1 MIGVGTIPP
10 IAIALASIFLPESP
24 RWLVQMGRRAEAEAA
39 LSRVV
44 VDQRLV
50 QEEIDVMT
58 TMMHSEMAASF
69 KQLLSPSTK
78 SMRRALHV
86 TLGLSILQQATG
98 SEAAILFTPLILSNA
113 GVKSTR
119 AQLMWAL
126 PVGVAKLL
134 GELISVPILDKA
146 GRRPLLLAGNLL
158 QSIFLGALAVGFAYK
173 WNWHIL
179 IALISAFMLS
189 FEIGAPIAW
198 LMPSELYNSGYRGR
212 AQSVSVIINRCT
224 SGMVV
229 LTFPMLLD
237 YCGSP
242 GLFCYFALI
251 AFGSTIWTYFAVPE
265 TAGLSLEEITTLLRE
280 ESFGHLSEASHILPS
295 SRPRGR
301 SSSFSSSS
309 GTPVHTTSKRMMMM
323 NNVRKNR
330 NMNNKNNNKKATT
343 TTAASSSS
351 KKKNKG
357 RVAFT
362 HQSSF
367 RIAAITTASSSTTTT
382 TTTTTT
388 SATHEE
394 KGNTTRP
401 HLNDDGDSKGYAT
414 HTEGVKAHD
423 NEVENDDDR
432 KL

>member
-1 MIGVGTIPP
+1 LLGFVGGYVIDTYLEASGNIKWRLMIGVGAIPP
-10 IAIALASIFLPESP
+10 IGIALASIFLPESP
-24 RWLVQMGRRAEAEAA
+24 RWLVQMGKRAQAQRA

-126 PVGVAKLL
+126 PVGVAKLM
-134 GELISVPILDKA
+134 GELISVPLLDKV
-146 GRRPLLLAGNLL
+146 GRRPLLLLGNML
-158 QSIFLGALAVGFAYK
+158 QSIFLGSLAVGFALK
-173 WNWHIL
+173 WDWHFL
-179 IALISAFMLS
+179 IALISGFMLS

-198 LMPSELYNSGYRGR
+198 LMPSELYNSGFRGR

-224 SGMVV
+224 SGTVV
-229 LTFPMLLD
+229 LMFPILLD
-237 YCGSP
+237 YFGSP
-242 GLFCYFALI
+242 GLFFYFALV
-251 AFGSTIWTYFAVPE
+251 ALGSTIWTYFVVPE

-295 SRPRGR
+295 HHHPRGGR
-301 SSSFSSSS
+301 SSSFSTS
-309 GTPVHTTSKRMMMM
+309 TPVHTTTKRLM
-323 NNVRKNR
+323 NVR
-330 NMNNKNNNKKATT
+330 NKNNNKK
-343 TTAASSSS
+343 
-351 KKKNKG
+351 KKK
-357 RVAFT
+357 
-362 HQSSF
+362 S
-367 RIAAITTASSSTTTT
+367 
-382 TTTTTT
+382 T
-388 SATHEE
+388 SAAR
-394 KGNTTRP
+394 KK
-401 HLNDDGDSKGYAT
+401 NDDKAKDASVHRTSSRSAAT
-414 HTEGVKAHD
+414 SNNANSTRVKAHS
-423 NEVENDDDR
+423 NDVKNGDDR